1 MHAIGH
7 VSKTEITFIEN
18 YYVSIFVVGAT
29 YYLSYKH
36 NSYVGS
42 YWGGNPL
49 IYERGSIILASHGD
63 LWKENTSHSR

>member
-7 VSKTEITFIEN
+7 VSKTEITFIKN

-42 YWGGNPL
+42 Y
-49 IYERGSIILASHGD
+49 
-63 LWKENTSHSR
+63 